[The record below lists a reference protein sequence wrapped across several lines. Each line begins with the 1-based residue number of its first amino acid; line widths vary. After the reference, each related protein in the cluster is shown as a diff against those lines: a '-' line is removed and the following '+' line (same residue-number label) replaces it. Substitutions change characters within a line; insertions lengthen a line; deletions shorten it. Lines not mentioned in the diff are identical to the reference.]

1 VEASHR
7 ATISAERVEEMGNKI
22 WQQGAAML
30 AVSALAVLS
39 GCGGNSTP
47 VGVTINTPTAAIPLG
62 TQFQFQATV
71 TGSSTTTV
79 TWQICLPPTPTNVQP
94 TTCSPAAVGQTQLPS
109 GYGTITT
116 GQNNA
121 AGGLYTAPSVIPSVN
136 PFLVVATSTVDTT
149 AFGSAMVTLRT
160 GAEVH
165 ITPSTATIA
174 AGDNFQFTAN
184 VTGTT
189 NTNVTWQ
196 VGAVAGGTAAD
207 GYICPSSQIMVPCT
221 AGEYFAPASGAAGSA
236 TITAVSAFDP
246 SVSGTATVTIASSD
260 APTLTSLTPNTV
272 GEGSRQQDVY
282 LAGTNFNSNDVV
294 MVGNP
299 PVAVPTIFITASS
312 LRATIPAG
320 PLSVAGLVRLVVQA
334 QNGDVSGS
342 LAGPQGLT
350 VVPSRP
356 AVVAVTPD
364 TLVSGGTSLGVNL
377 VGGYFSSQT
386 TVQCGGASAPAS
398 LTSGQQL
405 TVTVPAACIPSPGL
419 YPIVVRNNDVVTP
432 NPGMSAINIA
442 VEPGPGDIATGVASS
457 FGVGA
462 SPQAIAIDPS
472 LNVAVV
478 ANTGDNTVSIINLAT
493 NTQVAGSPVPVGHA
507 PTSVAIDDQ
516 ITTSIGTLGDHIAA
530 VTNSLDNTVS
540 VIDLTTLA
548 VTTLALPN
556 PNTPPNPQPV
566 PYAIGINPLTHRGLV
581 VFQSTNAAV
590 VLDFS
595 GGVGSVKQTVSGTV
609 ASIGTGL
616 NPQVAIDPKL
626 NWAIS
631 TPGGA
636 GSISIVDLGHNP
648 GVGANSTDLARSPVL
663 IGNVLVSISMRGIG
677 INTETHQALLA
688 DPNGPIDTPSPEP
701 SLSTFSLLNGGV
713 STTSFTLPGGGTF
726 SPTGLVA
733 TAVNP
738 LANIGI
744 AVNGAANNAYVVDMQ
759 NAVVLQT
766 IAGFNSP
773 QAVAVNPAT
782 NTAYV
787 VNQGNNSV
795 SVVPLATTTPNPL
808 QIVESSPSITYAQ
821 NPAAGITLSIIGNG
835 FTSTSQVVLDG
846 TALPLSAVN
855 LINSRQITAA
865 IPAASLATARRYVV
879 YVQNGTAI
887 SNVTGLTVIQPVTV
901 GSTPVGVAVDSN
913 LDQAVVTNSGS
924 GTISLVNLLTGTLV
938 TPQSP
943 SFFNTGTSPYGVAI
957 LGRTGQAV
965 VANNGSNDVTVLD
978 EKGLNGVFNTP
989 ITLPIEGGTQPI
1001 GVAINSD
1008 SGLAAVTNTIPP
1020 GPGGNPPANEG
1031 GLGTFIVAGATTA
1044 TDVANGSPIDYL
1056 PLAVAID
1063 PAPNNDP
1070 SQNIGAV
1077 TIGSQT
1083 SAIDLLVLPGG
1094 AVPIPP
1100 VSSLQLPTGV
1110 IFDAANQDFLA
1121 VDSLLNDL
1129 LIVDPLTGQVQGTIF
1144 TGINPTSLDYNFNSS
1159 TVVTSNAAST
1169 TLSILD
1175 YVCPPNPNGAT
1186 SCPTPQVRDVIDVG
1200 GTNPSSEVIGPNAV
1214 AIDSRLN
1221 LAVQVDQTNNRV
1233 LLVPLPQ

>member
-1 VEASHR
+1 
-7 ATISAERVEEMGNKI
+7 MGNRHLKL
-22 WQQGAAML
+22 GAI
-30 AVSALAVLS
+30 ALAVCVSAILS

-47 VGVTINTPTAAIPLG
+47 VGVTINTPTVTVPFG
-62 TQFQFQATV
+62 GQFQFQATV
-71 TGSSTTTV
+71 TGAATTTV
-79 TWQICLPPTPTNVQP
+79 TWQICLPPTPTNAQP
-94 TTCSPAAVGQTQLPS
+94 TTCTPAAVGQTQLPS

-116 GQNNA
+116 GQNNTG
-121 AGGLYTAPSVIPSVN
+121 GGLYTAPQVAPATN
-136 PFLVVATSTVDTT
+136 PFVIVATSTINTT
-149 AFGSAMVTLRT
+149 AFGIATVTLKS

-189 NTNVTWQ
+189 NTNVTWE
-196 VGAVAGGTAAD
+196 VGGVAGGTAAD
-207 GYICPSSQIMVPCT
+207 GYICPSSQITVPCT
-221 AGEYFAPASGAAGSA
+221 AGQYFAPLGGSTGAE

-246 SVSGTATVTIASSD
+246 SVQGTATVTIASSD

-282 LAGTNFNSNDVV
+282 LGGTNFNSNDVA

-299 PVAVPTIFITASS
+299 PVAVPTVFLTSS
-312 LRATIPAG
+312 SMRATIPAG

-334 QNGDVSGS
+334 QNGDVSAS
-342 LAGPQGLT
+342 LSGPQGLT

-364 TLVSGGTSLGVNL
+364 TLVSGGTSLGVNI

-386 TVQCGGASAPAS
+386 KVQCNGGNAPAT

-405 TVTVPAACIPSPGL
+405 TVTIPASCIPSPGL
-419 YPIVVRNNDVVTP
+419 YPLVVQNSDVVAP

-457 FGVGA
+457 FSVGA

-493 NTQVAGSPVPVGHA
+493 NTPVPGSPVGVGHA

-516 ITTSIGTLGDHIAA
+516 ITTSIGTLGHHIAA

-548 VTTLALPN
+548 VASVPLPN
-556 PNTPPNPQPV
+556 NNTPPNPQPV

-595 GGVGSVKQTVSGTV
+595 GGVGSVVQTVTGTI

-616 NPQVAIDPKL
+616 APQVAIDPKL

-636 GSISIVDLGHNP
+636 GSVAIVDLGHNSSVTNP
-648 GVGANSTDLARSPVL
+648 TDLARSPLL
-663 IGNVLVSISMRGIG
+663 ISNLLISTSVRGIG

-688 DPNGPIDTPSPEP
+688 DPNGPIAVPIPGP

-713 STTSFTLPGGGTF
+713 STTSFTLPGGATF

-744 AVNGAANNAYVVDMQ
+744 AVNGAANNAYVVDLK

-773 QAVAVNPAT
+773 QAVAVNAAT

-808 QIVESSPSITYAQ
+808 QIVESSPAITYAQ
-821 NPAAGITLSIIGNG
+821 DPAVGITLSIIGSG
-835 FTSTSQVVLDG
+835 FTGSSQVVLDG
-846 TALPLSAVN
+846 TAVPTTLV
-855 LINSRQITAA
+855 NSRQVTAA
-865 IPAASLATARRYVV
+865 IPSASLATARRYVV

-887 SNVTGLTVIQPVTV
+887 SNATSLTVIQPVTV
-901 GSTPVGVAVDSN
+901 GSSPVGVAVDSN

-924 GTISLVNLLTGTLV
+924 GNISLVNLLTGALIG
-938 TPQSP
+938 PQSP

-965 VANNGSNDVTVLD
+965 VANFGSNDVTVLD
-978 EKGLNGVFNTP
+978 EKGLNGVFNSP

-1008 SGLAAVTNTIPP
+1008 SGLAAITNTIPP
-1020 GPGGNPPANEG
+1020 GPNGNPPANEG
-1031 GLGTFIVAGATTA
+1031 GLGTFVAAGATTS
-1044 TDVANGSPIDYL
+1044 TVVGNGSPIDFQ
-1056 PLAVAID
+1056 PFAVAID

-1070 SQNIGAV
+1070 SQNVGAV

-1094 AVPIPP
+1094 GIPIPP
-1100 VSSLQLPTGV
+1100 VSGLQLPTGV

-1121 VDSLLNDL
+1121 VDSSLNDV
-1129 LIVDPLTGQVQGTIF
+1129 LIVNPLTGSVLGTIL

-1159 TVVTSNAAST
+1159 TLVTSNAASS
-1169 TLSILD
+1169 TLSVLD

-1186 SCPTPQVRDVIDVG
+1186 NCPAPQVRDIIDVG
-1200 GTNPSSEVIGPNAV
+1200 GTMPAASLVIGPNSL

>member
-1 VEASHR
+1 
-7 ATISAERVEEMGNKI
+7 MGNKH
-22 WQQGAAML
+22 WKWGTAML
-30 AVSALAVLS
+30 AVSVLVIS

-79 TWQICLPPTPTNVQP
+79 TWQICLPPTPTNLQP
-94 TTCSPAAVGQTQLPS
+94 TTCSPAAVGQTQLAS

-116 GQNNA
+116 GQNNTG
-121 AGGLYTAPSVIPSVN
+121 GGLYTAPSVIPSVN

-165 ITPSTATIA
+165 ITPSTATVA
-174 AGDNFQFTAN
+174 SGDNFQFTAN

-189 NTNVTWQ
+189 NTNVTWE
-196 VGAVAGGTAAD
+196 VGGVAGGTASD
-207 GYICPSSQIMVPCT
+207 GYICPSSQITVPCT
-221 AGEYFAPASGAAGSA
+221 AGEYFAPASGAAGSE

-246 SVSGTATVTIASSD
+246 SVSGTATVTVASSD

-299 PVAVPTIFITASS
+299 PVAVPTVFITASS

-320 PLSVAGLVRLVVQA
+320 PLAIAGLVRLVVQA

-364 TLVSGGTSLGVNL
+364 TLVSGGTTLGVNV

-386 TVQCGGASAPAS
+386 TVQCGGSSAPAS

-405 TVTVPAACIPSPGL
+405 TVTVPASCISSPGL
-419 YPIVVRNNDVVTP
+419 YPIVVRNNDVVAP
-432 NPGMSAINIA
+432 NPSMSAINIA

-472 LNVAVV
+472 LNVAVI
-478 ANTGDNTVSIINLAT
+478 ANTGGSSVSIINLAT
-493 NTQVAGSPVPVGHA
+493 NTQVAGSPVSVGNA

-548 VTTLALPN
+548 VTTLPLPN
-556 PNTPPNPQPV
+556 NNTPPNPQPV
-566 PYAIGINPLTHRGLV
+566 PYAIGINSLTHRGLV
-581 VFQSTNAAV
+581 AFQSTNYAV

-595 GGVGSVKQTVSGTV
+595 GGVPTFVQTVSGTV

-626 NWAIS
+626 NWAIG

-648 GVGANSTDLARSPVL
+648 GVGANSTEVARSPLL

-713 STTSFTLPGGGTF
+713 STTSFTLPGGATF

-744 AVNGAANNAYVVDMQ
+744 AVNAAANNGYVVDLKS
-759 NAVVLQT
+759 AVVLQT

-773 QAVAVNPAT
+773 QAVAVNPLT

-808 QIVESSPSITYAQ
+808 QIVESSPAITYTQ
-821 NPAAGITLSIIGNG
+821 NPAAGITLSIIGSG
-835 FTSTSQVVLDG
+835 FTGSSQVVLDG
-846 TALPLSAVN
+846 TAVPTTLV
-855 LINSRQITAA
+855 NSRHVTAA
-865 IPAASLATARRYVV
+865 IPAASLGAARRYVV

-913 LDQAVVTNSGS
+913 LDQAVVTNSGN
-924 GTISLVNLLTGTLV
+924 GTISLVNLLTGTLI

-943 SFFNTGTSPYGVAI
+943 SFFNTGTTPYGVAI

-978 EKGLNGVFNTP
+978 EQGLNGVFNSP
-989 ITLPIEGGTQPI
+989 ITLPIAGGTQPI

-1044 TDVANGSPIDYL
+1044 SEVANGSPIDYQ
-1056 PLAVAID
+1056 PFAVAID

-1129 LIVDPLTGQVQGTIF
+1129 LIVDPLTGQVLGTIF

-1186 SCPTPQVRDVIDVG
+1186 SCPTPEVRDVIDVG

>member
-1 VEASHR
+1 MESFQR
-7 ATISAERVEEMGNKI
+7 ATISAERVEEMGNKLLKL
-22 WQQGAAML
+22 GAVAL
-30 AVSALAVLS
+30 AVGALAVLS

-47 VGVTINTPTAAIPLG
+47 VGVTINTPTETVPLG
-62 TQFQFQATV
+62 AQFQFQATV
-71 TGSSTTTV
+71 SGAATTTV
-79 TWQICLPPTPTNVQP
+79 TWQICLPPTPTNAQP
-94 TTCSPAAVGQTQLPS
+94 TTCSPAAIGQTQLPS

-116 GQNNA
+116 GQNNTG
-121 AGGLYTAPSVIPSVN
+121 GGLYTAPQVAPATN
-136 PFLVVATSTVDTT
+136 PFVVVATSTINTK
-149 AFGSAMVTLRT
+149 AFGLAIVTLRS

-174 AGDNFQFTAN
+174 AGDHFQFTAN

-196 VGAVAGGTAAD
+196 VGGAAGGTAAD
-207 GYICPSSQIMVPCT
+207 GYICPSSQITVPCT
-221 AGEYFAPASGAAGSA
+221 AGEYFAPPGGAAGA
-236 TITAVSAFDP
+236 ETITAVSAFDP
-246 SVSGTATVTIASSD
+246 AVQGTATVTIASSD
-260 APTLTSLTPNTV
+260 APTLTSLTPNLV

-299 PVAVPTIFITASS
+299 PVAVPTVFINASS
-312 LRATIPAG
+312 MRATIPAG
-320 PLSVAGLVRLVVQA
+320 PLSVAGLVQLVVQA
-334 QNGDVSGS
+334 QNGDVSTGLS
-342 LAGPQGLT
+342 GPQGLT

-356 AVVAVTPD
+356 AIVAVTPD
-364 TLVSGGTSLGVNL
+364 TLVSGGTSLGINI

-386 TVQCGGASAPAS
+386 TVQCNRASAPAS

-405 TVTVPAACIPSPGL
+405 TVTIPGSCIPSPGL
-419 YPIVVRNNDVVTP
+419 YPIVVQNSDVVAP

-442 VEPGPGDIATGVASS
+442 VEPGPGDIATGVAAS

-472 LNVAVV
+472 LNVAVI
-478 ANTGDNTVSIINLAT
+478 ANTGGNSVSIINLAT
-493 NTQVAGSPVPVGHA
+493 NTQVAGSPVAVGHA
-507 PTSVAIDDQ
+507 PTGVAIDDQ
-516 ITTSIGTLGDHIAA
+516 ITTSVGTLGDHIAA

-548 VTTLALPN
+548 VTSVPLPN
-556 PNTPPNPQPV
+556 NNTPPNPQPV

-581 VFQSTNAAV
+581 VFQSTNSAV

-595 GGVGSVKQTVSGTV
+595 GGVPTVVQTVSGTIANV
-609 ASIGTGL
+609 GTGL
-616 NPQVAIDPKL
+616 NPQVAVDPKL
-626 NWAIS
+626 NWAIT

-636 GSISIVDLGHNP
+636 GSVAIVDLGHNASVTNP
-648 GVGANSTDLARSPVL
+648 TDLARSPVV
-663 IGNVLVSISMRGIG
+663 IGNVLLSTSVRGIG

-688 DPNGPIDTPSPEP
+688 DPNGPIDTPSAEP
-701 SLSTFSLLNGGV
+701 SLSTFSLLNGAV
-713 STTSFTLPGGGTF
+713 SSTTFTLPGGATF

-744 AVNGAANNAYVVDMQ
+744 AVNGAANNAYVVDLK

-773 QAVAVNPAT
+773 QAVAVNSAT

-795 SVVPLATTTPNPL
+795 SVVPLATTAPNPL

-821 NPAAGITLSIIGNG
+821 NPAAGITLSIVGSG
-835 FTSTSQVVLDG
+835 FTGSSQVVLDG
-846 TALPLSAVN
+846 TAVPTTLV
-855 LINSRQITAA
+855 NSRQVTAA
-865 IPAASLATARRYVV
+865 IPAANLATARRYVV

-901 GSTPVGVAVDSN
+901 GSSPVGVAVDSN
-913 LDQAVVTNSGS
+913 LNQAVVTNSGS
-924 GTISLVNLLTGTLV
+924 GTISLVNLLTGALIS
-938 TPQSP
+938 PQSP
-943 SFFNTGTSPYGVAI
+943 SFFNTGTAPYGVAI
-957 LGRTGQAV
+957 AGRTGQAV
-965 VANNGSNDVTVLD
+965 VTNNGSNDVTVLD
-978 EKGLNGVFNTP
+978 EKGLNGVFNSP
-989 ITLPIEGGTQPI
+989 LTLPIEGGTQPI
-1001 GVAINSD
+1001 GVAINQD
-1008 SGLAAVTNTIPP
+1008 SGVAAVTNTIPV
-1020 GPGGNPPANEG
+1020 GPNGNPPANEG
-1031 GLGTFIVAGATTA
+1031 GLGTFDAAGATTS
-1044 TDVANGSPIDYL
+1044 TTVANGTPIDFQ

-1070 SQNIGAV
+1070 TQNIAAV

-1094 AVPIPP
+1094 GIPIPP

-1110 IFDAANQDFLA
+1110 VFDAANQDFLA
-1121 VDSLLNDL
+1121 VDSLLNDV
-1129 LIVDPLTGQVQGTIF
+1129 LIVNPLTGQLLGGIF

-1159 TVVTSNAAST
+1159 TLVTSNTAST

-1186 SCPTPQVRDVIDVG
+1186 SCPSPQVRDIIDVG
-1200 GTNPSSEVIGPNAV
+1200 GTMPPASVVIGPNSL

>member
-1 VEASHR
+1 MESFQR
-7 ATISAERVEEMGNKI
+7 TTISAERVEEMGNKLLKL
-22 WQQGAAML
+22 GAAAL
-30 AVSALAVLS
+30 AVGALAVLS

-47 VGVTINTPTAAIPLG
+47 VGVTINTPTETVPFGA
-62 TQFQFQATV
+62 QFQFQATV
-71 TGSSTTTV
+71 TGAATTSV
-79 TWQICLPPTPTNVQP
+79 TWQICLPPTSNKNNLQP

-116 GQNNA
+116 GQNSTG
-121 AGGLYTAPSVIPSVN
+121 GGLYTAPQVAPATN
-136 PFLVVATSTVDTT
+136 PFLVVATSTINTT
-149 AFGSAMVTLRT
+149 AFGTATVTLKS

-189 NTNVTWQ
+189 NTNVTWE
-196 VGAVAGGTAAD
+196 VGGVAGGTAAD
-207 GYICPSSQIMVPCT
+207 GYICPSSQITVPCT
-221 AGEYFAPASGAAGSA
+221 AGQYFAPLSGAGGAE

-246 SVSGTATVTIASSD
+246 SVQATATVTVASSD
-260 APTLTSLTPNTV
+260 APTLTSLTPDLV

-282 LAGTNFNSNDVV
+282 LTGANFNSNDVV

-299 PVAVPTIFITASS
+299 PVAVPTVFITASS

-320 PLSVAGLVRLVVQA
+320 PLSVAGLVQLVVQA
-334 QNGDVSGS
+334 QNKDVSGGLS
-342 LAGPQGLT
+342 GPQGLT

-364 TLVSGGTSLGVNL
+364 TLVSGGTSLGVNI

-386 TVQCGGASAPAS
+386 TVQCNGASAPAT
-398 LTSGQQL
+398 LNGGQQL
-405 TVTVPAACIPSPGL
+405 SVTVPGSCVSSPGL
-419 YPIVVRNNDVVTP
+419 YPIIVRNNDVLPP
-432 NPGMSAINIA
+432 NPGISAVNIA

-462 SPQAIAIDPS
+462 SPQAIAIDPA

-493 NTQVAGSPVPVGHA
+493 NTQVAGSPVGVGHA

-516 ITTSIGTLGDHIAA
+516 ITTSIGTLGDHIAV

-548 VTTLALPN
+548 VSPPFQLPN
-556 PNTPPNPQPV
+556 NNTPPNPAPI

-581 VFQSTNAAV
+581 AFQSTNSAV

-595 GGVGSVKQTVSGTV
+595 GGIPSIVQTLSGTI
-609 ASIGTGL
+609 ANIGTGL

-626 NWAIS
+626 NWAIT
-631 TPGGA
+631 TPGGS
-636 GSISIVDLGHNP
+636 GSVAIVDLGHNSSVTNP
-648 GVGANSTDLARSPVL
+648 TDLARSPVV
-663 IGNVLVSISMRGIG
+663 IGNVLVSTSVRGIG

-688 DPNGPIDTPSPEP
+688 DPNGPIDVPSPEP

-713 STTSFTLPGGGTF
+713 GSTTFTLPGGATF

-744 AVNGAANNAYVVDMQ
+744 AVNGAANNAYVVDLKS
-759 NAVVLQT
+759 AVVLQT

-773 QAVAVNPAT
+773 QAVAVNSAT

-835 FTSTSQVVLDG
+835 FTGSSQVMLDG
-846 TALPLSAVN
+846 VAMSTTVVS
-855 LINSRQITAA
+855 SRQVTAA
-865 IPAASLATARRYVV
+865 IPAANLATARRYVV

-901 GSTPVGVAVDSN
+901 GSSPVGVAVDSN

-924 GTISLVNLLTGTLV
+924 GTISLVNLLTGALIG
-938 TPQSP
+938 PQSP

-965 VANNGSNDVTVLD
+965 VANFGSNNVTVLD
-978 EKGLNGVFNTP
+978 EKGLNGVFNSP
-989 ITLPIEGGTQPI
+989 VTLEIAGGTQPI

-1008 SGLAAVTNTIPP
+1008 SGLAAITNTIPP
-1020 GPGGNPPANEG
+1020 SGAVPAAEG
-1031 GLGTFIVAGATTA
+1031 GLGTFIAVGATTS
-1044 TDVANGSPIDYL
+1044 TVVANGSPIDFQ

-1070 SQNIGAV
+1070 TQNIGAV

-1094 AVPIPP
+1094 GIPIPP
-1100 VSSLQLPTGV
+1100 VSGLQLPTGV
-1110 IFDAANQDFLA
+1110 IFDGANQDFLA
-1121 VDSLLNDL
+1121 VDSSLNDV
-1129 LIVDPLTGQVQGTIF
+1129 LIVNPLTGSVLGTIL

-1159 TVVTSNAAST
+1159 TLVTSNAASS

-1186 SCPTPQVRDVIDVG
+1186 NCPTPQVHDIIDVG
-1200 GTNPSSEVIGPNAV
+1200 GTMPAASVVIGPNSL

>member
-1 VEASHR
+1 MESFQR
-7 ATISAERVEEMGNKI
+7 ATISAERVEEMGNRFLQ
-22 WQQGAAML
+22 WSAAAL
-30 AVSALAVLS
+30 AVGALAVLS

-47 VGVTINTPTAAIPLG
+47 VGVTINTPTVSVPFG
-62 TQFQFQATV
+62 GQFQFQATV
-71 TGSSTTTV
+71 TGASTTTV
-79 TWQICLPPTPTNVQP
+79 TWQICLPPTPTTAQP
-94 TTCSPAAVGQTQLPS
+94 TTCSPAAVGQTQLAS
-109 GYGTITT
+109 GFGTITT
-116 GQNNA
+116 GQNNTG
-121 AGGLYTAPSVIPSVN
+121 GGLYTAPQAAPATN
-136 PFLVVATSTVDTT
+136 PFLIVATSTINTK
-149 AFGSAMVTLRT
+149 AFGTATVTLKS

-165 ITPSTATIA
+165 VIPSTATIA

-189 NTNVTWQ
+189 NTNVTWE
-196 VGAVAGGTAAD
+196 VGGVAGGTAAD
-207 GYICPSSQIMVPCT
+207 GFICPSSQITVPCT
-221 AGEYFAPASGAAGSA
+221 AGEYFAPLGGATGAQ
-236 TITAVSAFDP
+236 TISAVSAFDP
-246 SVSGTATVTIASSD
+246 TVQGTATVTIASSD
-260 APTLTSLTPNTV
+260 APTLTALTPNLV

-282 LAGTNFNSNDVV
+282 LTGTNFNSNDVV

-299 PVAVPTIFITASS
+299 PVAVPTVFINASS
-312 LRATIPAG
+312 MRATIPAG
-320 PLSVAGLVRLVVQA
+320 PLSVAGLVRLVVHA

-342 LAGPQGLT
+342 LSGPQGLT

-364 TLVSGGTSLGVNL
+364 TLVSGGTSLGVNI

-386 TVQCGGASAPAS
+386 TVQCNRASAPAT

-405 TVTVPAACIPSPGL
+405 TVTIPGSCIPSPGL
-419 YPIVVRNNDVVTP
+419 YPIVVQNGDVVPP

-442 VEPGPGDIATGVASS
+442 VEPGPGDIATGIASS
-457 FGVGA
+457 FGAGA

-472 LNVAVV
+472 LNVAVI
-478 ANTGDNTVSIINLAT
+478 ANTGDNTVSIVNLAT
-493 NTQVAGSPVPVGHA
+493 NTSVPGSPVGVGHA
-507 PTSVAIDDQ
+507 PTGVAIDDQ

-548 VTTLALPN
+548 VTTLPLPN

-566 PYAIGINPLTHRGLV
+566 PYAIGINPLTHRGMV
-581 VFQSTNAAV
+581 VFQSTNSAV

-595 GGVGSVKQTVSGTV
+595 GGVGSVVQIVTGTI
-609 ASIGTGL
+609 ATIGTGL
-616 NPQVAIDPKL
+616 APQVAIDPKL

-636 GSISIVDLGHNP
+636 GSVAIVDLGHNSSVTNP
-648 GVGANSTDLARSPVL
+648 TDLARSPVL
-663 IGNVLVSISMRGIG
+663 IGNVLVSTSVRGIG
-677 INTETHQALLA
+677 INGETHQALLA
-688 DPNGPIDTPSPEP
+688 DPDGPIDTPSPQP

-726 SPTGLVA
+726 TPTGLVA

-738 LANIGI
+738 LTNLGI
-744 AVNGAANNAYVVDMQ
+744 AVNGAANNGYVVDLK

-766 IAGFNSP
+766 IAGFSSP

-795 SVVPLATTTPNPL
+795 SVVPLATTAPNPL
-808 QIVESSPSITYAQ
+808 QIVESSPALTYAQ
-821 NPAAGITLSIIGNG
+821 SPAAGITLSIIGNG
-835 FTSTSQVVLDG
+835 FTGGSQVVLDG
-846 TALPLSAVN
+846 TAVPTTLV
-855 LINSRQITAA
+855 NSRQVTAA

-879 YVQNGTAI
+879 YVQNGSAI

-901 GSTPVGVAVDSN
+901 GSSPVGVAVDSN
-913 LDQAVVTNSGS
+913 LNQAVVTNSGS
-924 GTISLVNLLTGTLV
+924 GTISLVNLLTGALIN
-938 TPQSP
+938 PQSP
-943 SFFNTGTSPYGVAI
+943 SFFNTGTNPYGVAI

-978 EKGLNGVFNTP
+978 EKGLNGVFNSP
-989 ITLPIEGGTQPI
+989 VTLPINGGTKPL

-1008 SGLAAVTNTIPP
+1008 SGLAAITNTIPP
-1020 GPGGNPPANEG
+1020 GPNGNPPANEG
-1031 GLGTFIVAGATTA
+1031 GLGTFIAAGATTS
-1044 TDVANGSPIDYL
+1044 TVVANGLPIDFQ

-1070 SQNIGAV
+1070 TQNIGAV

-1094 AVPIPP
+1094 GIPIPP

-1110 IFDAANQDFLA
+1110 VFDAANQDFLA
-1121 VDSLLNDL
+1121 VDSSLNDV
-1129 LIVDPLTGQVQGTIF
+1129 LIVNPLTGSVLGTIF

-1159 TVVTSNAAST
+1159 TLVTSNAASS
-1169 TLSILD
+1169 TLSVLD

-1186 SCPTPQVRDVIDVG
+1186 NCPTPQVRDILGVG
-1200 GTNPSSEVIGPNAV
+1200 GTMPAASLVIGPNSL

-1221 LAVQVDQTNNRV
+1221 LAVEVDQTNNRV

>member
-1 VEASHR
+1 
-7 ATISAERVEEMGNKI
+7 MGNKL
-22 WQQGAAML
+22 WQWGAAML
-30 AVSALAVLS
+30 AVCVLAVLS

-47 VGVTINTPTAAIPLG
+47 VGVTVSPTTPAIPLG

-71 TGSSTTTV
+71 TGSATTTV

-149 AFGSAMVTLRT
+149 AFGTATVMLRT

-165 ITPSTATIA
+165 ITPNTATIA
-174 AGDNFQFTAN
+174 AGDHFQFTAN

-189 NTNVTWQ
+189 NTNVTWE
-196 VGAVAGGTAAD
+196 VGGAAGGTAAD
-207 GYICPSSQIMVPCT
+207 GYICPSSQITVPCT
-221 AGEYFAPASGAAGSA
+221 AGEYFAPATGAAGSE

-246 SVSGTATVTIASSD
+246 SVIGTATVTIASSD

-386 TVQCGGASAPAS
+386 TVQCSGSSAPAT

-405 TVTVPAACIPSPGL
+405 TVTVPASCIPSPGL
-419 YPIVVRNNDVVTP
+419 YPLVVRNNDVVAP

-478 ANTGDNTVSIINLAT
+478 ANTGGNSVSIINLAT
-493 NTQVAGSPVPVGHA
+493 NTQVAGSPVAVGSA
-507 PTSVAIDDQ
+507 PTGVAIDDQ
-516 ITTSIGTLGDHIAA
+516 VTTSIGTLGDHIAA

-548 VTTLALPN
+548 VTTLPLPN
-556 PNTPPNPQPV
+556 NNTPPNPQPV

-581 VFQSTNAAV
+581 AFQSTNYAV

-595 GGVGSVKQTVSGTV
+595 GGVPTVVQTVSGVV

-636 GSISIVDLGHNP
+636 GAISIVDLGHNP
-648 GVGANSTDLARSPVL
+648 GVGANSTDLARSPLL
-663 IGNVLVSISMRGIG
+663 IGNVLVSTSMRGIG

-688 DPNGPIDTPSPEP
+688 DPDGPIDTPSPEP

-713 STTSFTLPGGGTF
+713 STTSFTLPGGATF

-733 TAVNP
+733 AAVNP

-744 AVNGAANNAYVVDMQ
+744 AVNAAANNGYVVDLK

-808 QIVESSPSITYAQ
+808 QIVESSPAITYAQ
-821 NPAAGITLSIIGNG
+821 NPAAGITLSVIGSG
-835 FTSTSQVVLDG
+835 FTGSSQVVLDG
-846 TALPLSAVN
+846 TAVPTTLVS
-855 LINSRQITAA
+855 SRHVTAA
-865 IPAASLATARRYVV
+865 IAAASLATARRYVV
-879 YVQNGTAI
+879 YVQNGTAV
-887 SNVTGLTVIQPVTV
+887 SNVTSLTVIQPVTV

-924 GTISLVNLLTGTLV
+924 GTISLVNLLNGTLI

-943 SFFNTGTSPYGVAI
+943 SFFNTGTTPYGVAI

-978 EKGLNGVFNTP
+978 EKGLNGVFNSP
-989 ITLPIEGGTQPI
+989 ITLPIAGGTQPI

-1020 GPGGNPPANEG
+1020 GPNDNPPANEG

-1044 TDVANGSPIDYL
+1044 TEVANGSPIDYQ

-1070 SQNIGAV
+1070 SQNVGAV

-1100 VSSLQLPTGV
+1100 VSGLQLPTGV

-1129 LIVDPLTGQVQGTIF
+1129 LIVDPLTGQVLGVVF

>member
-1 VEASHR
+1 
-7 ATISAERVEEMGNKI
+7 MGNRF
-22 WQQGAAML
+22 WQWGAAAL
-30 AVSALAVLS
+30 ALSALAVLS

-71 TGSSTTTV
+71 TGSPTTTV

-94 TTCSPAAVGQTQLPS
+94 TTCNPAAVGQTQMPS

-116 GQNNA
+116 GQNNTG
-121 AGGLYTAPSVIPSVN
+121 GGLYTAPSVIPSVN
-136 PFLVVATSTVDTT
+136 PFLVVATSTVDTK

-174 AGDNFQFTAN
+174 AGDHFQFTAN

-189 NTNVTWQ
+189 NTNVTWE
-196 VGAVAGGTAAD
+196 VGGVAGGTAAD
-207 GYICPSSQIMVPCT
+207 GYICPSLQITGSCT
-221 AGEYFAPASGAAGSA
+221 AGEYFAPASGSGAQ

-246 SVSGTATVTIASSD
+246 SVSGTASVTIASSD
-260 APTLTSLTPNTV
+260 APTLTSLTPNLV

-282 LAGTNFNSNDVV
+282 LGGTNFNSNDVV

-299 PVAVPTIFITASS
+299 PVAVPTVFITATSM
-312 LRATIPAG
+312 RATIPAG

-364 TLVSGGTSLGVNL
+364 TLVSGGTSLGVNV
-377 VGGYFSSQT
+377 VGGYFSLQT
-386 TVQCGGASAPAS
+386 TVQCGGSSAPAA
-398 LTSGQQL
+398 LTSAQQL
-405 TVTVPAACIPSPGL
+405 NVTVPASCIPSPGL
-419 YPIVVRNNDVVTP
+419 YPLVVRNNDVVAP

-457 FGVGA
+457 FGVGV

-472 LNVAVV
+472 LNVAVI
-478 ANTGDNTVSIINLAT
+478 ANTGDSTVSIINLAT
-493 NTQVAGSPVPVGHA
+493 NTPVAGSPVGVGHA

-530 VTNSLDNTVS
+530 VTNSVDNSVS

-566 PYAIGINPLTHRGLV
+566 PFAIGINPLTHRGLV
-581 VFQSTNAAV
+581 AFQSTNYAV

-595 GGVGSVKQTVSGTV
+595 GGAASFVQTVSGTV

-616 NPQVAIDPKL
+616 APQVAIDPKL

-636 GSISIVDLGHNP
+636 GSISIVDLGHRA
-648 GVGANSTDLARSPVL
+648 GVGANSTDLLRSPVL
-663 IGNVLVSISMRGIG
+663 IGNVLVSISMRGVG

-726 SPTGLVA
+726 TPTGLVA

-738 LANIGI
+738 LTNLGI
-744 AVNGAANNAYVVDMQ
+744 AVNGAANNGYVVDLK

-808 QIVESSPSITYAQ
+808 QIVESSPAITYAQ
-821 NPAAGITLSIIGNG
+821 SPAAGITLSIIGNG
-835 FTSTSQVVLDG
+835 FTGSSQVVLDG
-846 TALPLSAVN
+846 TAVPTTLVS
-855 LINSRQITAA
+855 SRQVTAA

-901 GSTPVGVAVDSN
+901 GSSPVGVAVDSN

-924 GTISLVNLLTGTLV
+924 GTISLVNLLNGTLL

-965 VANNGSNDVTVLD
+965 VANFGSNDVTVLD
-978 EKGLNGVFNTP
+978 EKGLNGVFNSP
-989 ITLPIEGGTQPI
+989 ITLPIDGGTQPI

-1020 GPGGNPPANEG
+1020 GPSGNPPANEG
-1031 GLGTFIVAGATTA
+1031 GLGTFIAAGASTSTV
-1044 TDVANGSPIDYL
+1044 VANGSPIDYQ

-1070 SQNIGAV
+1070 SQNIGAI

-1129 LIVDPLTGQVQGTIF
+1129 LIVDPLTGQVLGTIF

-1175 YVCPPNPNGAT
+1175 YVCPPNPNGA
-1186 SCPTPQVRDVIDVG
+1186 SGCPTAQVRDVIDVG

-1214 AIDSRLN
+1214 AVDSRLN